1 MSEQGAKVVKL
12 KFSFVDFTI
21 PLLSQQENA
30 DFSMTIV
37 MLLMMIMMT
46 KMMIIVILNYNYVDS
61 SNHENDVNFMVVMII
76 MIATAMVKKAM
87 AKWSQ

>member
-1 MSEQGAKVVKL
+1 
-12 KFSFVDFTI
+12 
-21 PLLSQQENA
+21 
-30 DFSMTIV
+30 
-37 MLLMMIMMT
+37 MT